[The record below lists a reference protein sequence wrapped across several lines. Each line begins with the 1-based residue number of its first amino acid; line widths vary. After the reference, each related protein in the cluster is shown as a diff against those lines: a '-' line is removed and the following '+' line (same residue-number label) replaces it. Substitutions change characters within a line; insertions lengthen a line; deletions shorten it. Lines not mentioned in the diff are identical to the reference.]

1 MAVKKSAKQQG
12 PDLPAFFE
20 SLRELAQMRNLSY
33 DQVLEIFR
41 GTVLSA
47 CQKKFGPD
55 ADLDVIL
62 DPKVPEV
69 SVVARYTVV
78 DQVENPDRELTLA
91 DARTTH
97 PDAVAGQRIERKE
110 HLNDFSRI
118 GTTNI
123 RNIFSQRIKELER
136 ELIYN
141 DYKDRVGELINGQFL
156 RWRDKE
162 IVYVDLGRAEGVLPR
177 KEQIPGDR
185 FHSGS
190 RIKAVIKA
198 VELKKERSRDPGP
211 YILLSR
217 ASGEFVKRLFE
228 QEIPEVYDG
237 VVEILNVAREAGFR
251 TKLLVRSNRMDVDPV
266 GACVGIKGVRIQSIV
281 RELQNERIDIIAYKD
296 DPAFLIAEAL
306 SPARVQEVR
315 VDTGTR
321 EALVVVPD
329 DSYSAAIGMS
339 GKNVRLASQLTGF
352 RLIVKSQSQYEQE
365 YSSPEARARL
375 EELFSDRKDEAT
387 PDQAT
392 EDELTPLSEL
402 PGLTRRVIEIL
413 NSAGINSVEEL
424 VEKDESELE
433 KIDGI
438 GRNTAQLIMK
448 IIRENIE
455 FEEV

>member
-12 PDLPAFFE
+12 PDLITFFD
-20 SLRELAQMRNLSY
+20 SLKELAQMRNLSY

-47 CQKKFGPD
+47 SQKKFG
-55 ADLDVIL
+55 LDSDIEVIL
-62 DPKVPEV
+62 DSQTPEV
-69 SVVARYTVV
+69 AVIARYKVV
-78 DQVENPDRELTLA
+78 ENVENPENEISVQSDQA
-91 DARTTH
+91 KSSNSKVGDI
-97 PDAVAGQRIERKE
+97 IEVKDDIT
-110 HLNDFSRI
+110 DFSRI
-118 GTTNI
+118 GSTNI

-136 ELIYN
+136 ELIFD
-141 DYKDRVGELINGQFL
+141 DYKDKVGELINGQFL

-162 IVYVDLGRAEGVLPR
+162 IVYIDLGKAEGILPR

-185 FHSGS
+185 FHPGS

-198 VELKKERSRDPGP
+198 VELKRDKSRDPGP

-217 ASGEFVKRLFE
+217 ASGDFVRRLFE
-228 QEIPEVYDG
+228 QEIQEVYDG
-237 VVEILNVAREAGFR
+237 VVEILNVAREPGFR

-266 GACVGIKGVRIQSIV
+266 GACVGIKGVRIQSII

-296 DPAFLIAEAL
+296 DPATLIAEAL

-315 VDTGTR
+315 VDTGAR
-321 EALVVVPD
+321 EALIVVPD
-329 DSYSAAIGMS
+329 DSYSAAIGLA
-339 GKNVRLASQLTGF
+339 GKNVRLASQLTGYK
-352 RLIVKSQSQYEQE
+352 LIVKSQSQYGQE

-375 EELFSDRKDEAT
+375 EQLFSDQSRESVVEGD
-387 PDQAT
+387 D
-392 EDELTPLSEL
+392 DSTPLSEL

-413 NSAGINSVEEL
+413 ISAGIRNVEDL
-424 VEKDESELE
+424 VETEEAELE

-438 GRNTAQLIMK
+438 GTTTAKHIVK